1 MASASYLAFYDLC
14 TLHFVGI
21 VQHVCQGHQQ
31 RCTPHAAPAMN
42 MQMNI
47 TRMSDVSQLR
57 YKFIY
62 FSIGGARMIWCRNAQ
77 IRRTLSFN

>member
-57 YKFIY
+57 YKFIL
-62 FSIGGARMIWCRNAQ
+62 FQHRWGAHDLVSECAD
-77 IRRTLSFN
+77 TPHPFF